1 MMPNMDLLTKDL
13 NTVAVFLAVMAG
25 GWLLSFAVGAA
36 LYILQ
41 ALGIYTVAM
50 RRCIRHPWMAWLPV
64 TNMWILGSIS
74 DQYHYVALGQIRNRR
89 KVLLGL
95 CIAGLAVAL
104 VLGGG
109 SVVLVIRLLLQIPE
123 FLTTAPQLVME
134 QVMAPFLCVLGVGVI
149 GWVLMVLA
157 VVFQYV
163 SMYDLYASCIPDY
176 KVLFLVLS
184 ILFPVVMPILVFVC
198 RNKDLGMPPR
208 KDAVMEEQP
217 VLIEE

>member
-1 MMPNMDLLTKDL
+1 MPNMELLTKDL
-13 NTVAVFLAVMAG
+13 NTVAVVLAVMAG

-41 ALGIYTVAM
+41 ALGIYTVAV
-50 RRCIRHPWMAWLPV
+50 RRCIRHPWLAWLPV

-74 DQYHYVALGQIRNRR
+74 DQYRFVALGQIRNRR

-104 VLGGG
+104 VLCGG
-109 SVVLVIRLLLQIPE
+109 SLALIIRLLLQIPE
-123 FLTTAPQLVME
+123 FLTTAPQQVMK
-134 QVMAPFLCVLGVGVI
+134 QVMAPILSVLGIGMI

-157 VVFQYV
+157 AVFQYV

-184 ILFPVVMPILVFVC
+184 ILFPVAMPILVFVC

-208 KDAVMEEQP
+208 KDAVVEEPP

>member
-1 MMPNMDLLTKDL
+1 MLNMELLTKDL

-25 GWLLSFAVGAA
+25 GWLLSLAVGTV

-41 ALGIYTVAM
+41 ALGIYTVAV

-74 DQYHYVALGQIRNRR
+74 DQYRFVALGQIRNRR

-95 CIAGLAVAL
+95 CIAGLAMAL
-104 VLGGG
+104 VLCGG
-109 SVVLVIRLLLQIPE
+109 SLALIIRLLLQIPE
-123 FLTTAPQLVME
+123 FLTSDPQLVLK
-134 QVMAPFLCVLGVGVI
+134 QVMAPILSVLGIGMI

-157 VVFQYV
+157 AVFQYV

-184 ILFPVVMPILVFVC
+184 ILFPVAMPILIFVC
-198 RNKDLGMPPR
+198 RNKDQGMPPR
-208 KDAVMEEQP
+208 KDAVAEAEP
-217 VLIEE
+217 VLIEA